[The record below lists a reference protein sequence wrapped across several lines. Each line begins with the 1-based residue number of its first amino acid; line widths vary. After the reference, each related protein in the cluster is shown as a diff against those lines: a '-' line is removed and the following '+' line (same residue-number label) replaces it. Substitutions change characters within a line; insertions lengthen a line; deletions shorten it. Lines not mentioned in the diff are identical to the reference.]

1 MERIVLAYSGG
12 LETSVAIAWL
22 KEQYAA
28 EIVAVTM
35 DVGQGGVLEEVR
47 DRALAA
53 GAARAHVLDLRDA
66 FALRY
71 ILPALKADAVL
82 EGGCPVAVSL
92 GRSLMVEQLVEIAA
106 IERADAVAHGVS
118 GGGGH
123 ASSPLSS
130 LSIDGMVRSLN
141 PGLTVL
147 APAGEWGEM
156 NEQDAGS
163 PCRVHAN
170 LWGRS
175 IDTDQPGDAFYR
187 LTKDVTQCPDEAAY
201 VDIAFERGAPTSI
214 NGVAMPLADLIVS
227 LGTIAGAHGV
237 GRITTV
243 EDRPGGAKTRVAH
256 EAPAAV
262 LLHAAHTKLRTLV
275 TAPDLDGF
283 WHSVSRQYVDM
294 IGNGLWFTPLR
305 DVLDTCVEKVQE
317 SMTGSVRLKMFKG
330 AYL

>member
-1 MERIVLAYSGG
+1 MDRIVLAYSGG
-12 LETSVAIAWL
+12 QETLTAIAWL

-28 EIVAVTM
+28 EIVSVTM
-35 DVGQGGVLEEVR
+35 DLGQGGVLEDVR

-66 FALRY
+66 FATRY

-82 EGGCPVAVSL
+82 EGGCPLAVSL

-106 IERADAVAHGVS
+106 MERADAVAHGVS
-118 GGGGH
+118 GGGGRP
-123 ASSPLSS
+123 SSP
-130 LSIDGMVRSLN
+130 LSIDGMIRSLN
-141 PGLTVL
+141 PALTVL
-147 APAGEWGEM
+147 APAGAWAPAKAQET
-156 NEQDAGS
+156 DRS
-163 PCRVHAN
+163 SRVHAN

-175 IDTDQPGDAFYR
+175 IDTDQPGEAFYC
-187 LTKDVTQCPDEAAY
+187 LTKDAAHCPDEAAH
-201 VDIAFERGAPTSI
+201 VEIAFERGVPTGI

-237 GRITTV
+237 GRVSTV
-243 EDRPGGAKTRVAH
+243 EERPGGMTTRVAH

-262 LLHAAHTKLRTLV
+262 LLHAAHTKLRALATG
-275 TAPDLDGF
+275 ADLDRF
-283 WHSVSRQYVDM
+283 WQVVSRQYADM

-317 SMTGSVRLKMFKG
+317 SVTGTVRLKMFKG
-330 AYL
+330 AYQ